1 MGESCNGTHGVAE
14 ALPQRFVETGGTGT
28 GASPLTAMGDLAMA
42 LASVA
47 PGDAVEVSRAPFSA
61 RLLSVGGPNFYQK
74 LRARWH
80 YGERLQG

>member
-1 MGESCNGTHGVAE
+1 VPDTETVHLRVTEQDPRDTALVTVDGQIEVA
-14 ALPQRFVETGGTGT
+14 LR
-28 GASPLTAMGDLAMA
+28 
-42 LASVA
+42 

-74 LRARWH
+74 LRARWR